1 MTTHRSRSAEAF
13 AIEPRAET
21 ARAFSLLEV
30 MVAVAILGLTLTV
43 ILSAQG
49 GLAASNKMAANMGLA
64 TTVARCKMTE
74 MEEKLLKLG
83 YPAIEDIQSGIAC
96 CNDRDDGTFTCD
108 TKVEKI
114 TLPNP
119 PDNSLGDGG
128 SSLALSTLASATASP
143 AGSGAGGLAALGGA
157 IAPALGGNALG
168 GAGLDFDGG
177 LQGMGNGLLQ
187 QFGAGGQAGGQGV
200 QGLLQMVMG
209 MVYPSL
215 KLMFEASIRRLTVTV
230 RWSEGPHPKEFTLIQ
245 YVTNP
250 QQAGFTA
257 GAVPSSSATSNLA
270 PPTLPGAGFLPSQSG
285 ARF

>member
-1 MTTHRSRSAEAF
+1 
-13 AIEPRAET
+13 
-21 ARAFSLLEV
+21 

-43 ILSAQG
+43 IISAQG

-64 TTVARCKMTE
+64 TTLGRCKMTE

-83 YPAIEDIQSGIAC
+83 YPLIEDLQSGIAC
-96 CNDRDDGTFTCD
+96 CNDRDEGVFTCD
-108 TKVEKI
+108 TRVEKV

-128 SSLALSTLASATASP
+128 SSLALSSLASATASP
-143 AGSGAGGLAALGGA
+143 AGSGGPGGALAALGSMPG
-157 IAPALGGNALG
+157 LGGNALG
-168 GAGLDFDGG
+168 GPGLDFDGG
-177 LQGMGNGLLQ
+177 LQGLGAGVMQ
-187 QFGAGGQAGGQGV
+187 QFGAGSQSGGQGV

-230 RWSEGPHPKEFTLIQ
+230 KWNEGPNPKELTLVQ

-257 GAVPSSSATSNLA
+257 GAIPSAGASSALA
-270 PPTLPGAGFLPSQSG
+270 PPTAPGGGFLPQQSG
-285 ARF
+285 SRF

>member
-1 MTTHRSRSAEAF
+1 MTTHRSRTSEALGT
-13 AIEPRAET
+13 EPRSQT

-30 MVAVAILGLTLTV
+30 MVAVAILGLPLTV

-96 CNDRDDGTFTCD
+96 CNDRDDGTFSCD

-143 AGSGAGGLAALGGA
+143 AGSGAGGLASLGA

-230 RWSEGPHPKEFTLIQ
+230 RWSEGPNPKEFTLIQ

-257 GAVPSSSATSNLA
+257 GAVPSGSASSNLA
-270 PPTLPGAGFLPSQSG
+270 PPTVPGAGFLAPQSG

>member
-1 MTTHRSRSAEAF
+1 MATHGRRPLEVCAGA
-13 AIEPRAET
+13 
-21 ARAFSLLEV
+21 ARNGSLAFSLLEV

-49 GLAASNKMAANMGLA
+49 GLAASNKMAGDMGLA
-64 TTVARCKMTE
+64 TTLARCKMTE

-83 YPAIEDIQSGIAC
+83 YPAIEDIQSGVAC

-108 TKVEKI
+108 SRVEKV

-128 SSLALSTLASATASP
+128 SSLALSSLASATASP
-143 AGSGAGGLAALGGA
+143 AGSGGPLSALGA
-157 IAPALGGNALG
+157 IAPALGGNAAG

-177 LQGMGNGLLQ
+177 LQGLGSGLMQ
-187 QFGAGGQAGGQGV
+187 QFGAGGQSGGMGV

-230 RWSEGPHPKEFTLIQ
+230 RWSEGPNPKEFTLIQ
-245 YVTNP
+245 YVSNP

-257 GAVPSSSATSNLA
+257 GAVPSGSASSSLA
-270 PPTLPGAGFLPSQSG
+270 PPTLPGGGILPPTTGS
-285 ARF
+285 RF

>member
-1 MTTHRSRSAEAF
+1 MGK
-13 AIEPRAET
+13 P
-21 ARAFSLLEV
+21 RAFSLLEV

-43 ILSAQG
+43 IISAQG

-64 TTVARCKMTE
+64 STLGRCKMTE

-83 YPAIEDIQSGIAC
+83 YPLIEDIQSGVYC
-96 CNDRDDGTFTCD
+96 CNDRDDGVFTCD
-108 TKVEKI
+108 TRVEKV

-128 SSLALSTLASATASP
+128 SSLALSSLASAATASP
-143 AGSGAGGLAALGGA
+143 SAGAGGLAALGGA
-157 IAPALGGNALG
+157 IAPGLGANAAG

-177 LQGMGNGLLQ
+177 LQGLGAGIMS

-230 RWSEGPHPKEFTLIQ
+230 RWSEGPNPKEFTLVQ

-257 GAVPSSSATSNLA
+257 GAVPSAGASGGAATLA
-270 PPTLPGAGFLPSQSG
+270 PPTGPGGLPLGGSFLPQQSG
-285 ARF
+285 SRF